1 MKQILFVNACMRGP
15 EQSRTWRLSQA
26 FLAACRTRWPEA
38 AVKER
43 DLTGCELPVLTG
55 RAGPRAGPA
64 GTGGR

>member
-38 AVKER
+38 VVKER
-43 DLTGCELPVLTG
+43 DLTGCELP
-55 RAGPRAGPA
+55 APR
-64 GTGGR
+64 